1 MTKRLKL
8 SVGDVEASAWL
19 NDTDTARKVMEALP
33 IASSVNV
40 WGDEIYFAIPVHTD
54 PEQPRETVELGDI
67 AYWPQGS
74 ALCVFFGRT
83 PVSEGDEIRPISP
96 VNVVGRIEGD
106 SRLFRQMLEK
116 LKQDEHISIDE
127 ER

>member
-8 SVGDVEASAWL
+8 SVGGIEASAWL
-19 NDTDTARKVMEALP
+19 NDTDTARKVFEILP

-40 WGDEIYFAIPVHTD
+40 WGDEIYFAIPVQAD